1 MKDLT
6 CPVMASLDLCI
17 EIRRRVRLDPAV
29 ALHRLMQRF
38 QVGDRVVSLPRFAH
52 LFQSD
57 SGVIIEVTGSFT
69 ALVQRV
75 QTRISRQLDG
85 KSVRV
90 SIAGSVQLTE
100 QQTHNLLA
108 KFTFMKVL
116 AFPLREFDRA
126 FCKILETLI
135 FDVIHISQPGGCLPL
150 YRYRSGTRIPLTSK
164 KGWRLAGRFSAMTNH
179 FYSWEDRVI
188 LLF

>member
-75 QTRISRQLDG
+75 QTRIFRQLDG
-85 KSVRV
+85 KCLRV
-90 SIAGSVQLTE
+90 SG
-100 QQTHNLLA
+100 
-108 KFTFMKVL
+108 
-116 AFPLREFDRA
+116 P
-126 FCKILETLI
+126 
-135 FDVIHISQPGGCLPL
+135 
-150 YRYRSGTRIPLTSK
+150 
-164 KGWRLAGRFSAMTNH
+164 
-179 FYSWEDRVI
+179 
-188 LLF
+188 

>member
-57 SGVIIEVTGSFT
+57 SGVIIEV
-69 ALVQRV
+69 R
-75 QTRISRQLDG
+75 LD
-85 KSVRV
+85 
-90 SIAGSVQLTE
+90 
-100 QQTHNLLA
+100 
-108 KFTFMKVL
+108 
-116 AFPLREFDRA
+116 PLRPLFKEYRLEFPDGLTA
-126 FCKILETLI
+126 NLFEFQLLEA
-135 FDVIHISQPGGCLPL
+135 S
-150 YRYRSGTRIPLTSK
+150 S
-164 KGWRLAGRFSAMTNH
+164 
-179 FYSWEDRVI
+179 
-188 LLF
+188 